1 MLKFMNWEEQF
12 SYSFQSAVLILEI
25 HIFEFHH
32 IILLYIYLYPASMG
46 LSSTHKQPATSWP
59 GSSPCRALHQYCK
72 GQGSGIPIQ
81 AYSLAIICLLS
92 T

>member
-1 MLKFMNWEEQF
+1 MLKFMNWEEH
-12 SYSFQSAVLILEI
+12 SFQSAVLIHEI

-32 IILLYIYLYPASMG
+32 IILYIYLYPASMG
-46 LSSTHKQPATSWP
+46 LSSTHEQPATSWP